1 MNESSRA
8 GFRRAAPDGIVAC
21 VLLAF
26 LATAGLFYV
35 NIMPALV
42 AGLID
47 GLGFSNREA
56 GFVGSANVYGAACGA
71 LIAVFLVRRLPWRRT
86 AFLLLLLLFSL
97 DLVSTLVTSATPL
110 IALRFLHGMVG
121 GTSVGIG
128 LAVMA
133 RTTIPDRAF
142 GMLLTVQYAAGGL
155 GIMFLPGLA
164 KSYGPEV
171 LFLALAAFTLATLAM
186 LPFLAEYPP
195 RSQPV
200 LPAPGSARIRR
211 GPLIRTLVAVFL
223 FQAANMGLNAFL
235 IPLARH
241 YGLEDAFIAGTIGA
255 ASWVGALG
263 SIAVIWMAGRFGRT
277 APVASVLLL
286 SIAGTAAFLLSGL
299 APLFV
304 AANAVTAIAWSF
316 LIPYFFGMS
325 SDFDP
330 TGQSATLAGFFSK
343 MGLATGP
350 AVAALL
356 LGEDNYALLI
366 SVSLAG
372 LAICA
377 VAVLGPAR
385 LLDAGRASRL
395 AVPAGT
401 LPDRPAVP

>member
-1 MNESSRA
+1 MTTGST
-8 GFRRAAPDGIVAC
+8 GGLRRAAPDGIVAC

-86 AFLLLLLLFSL
+86 AVALLLLLLSL
-97 DLVSTLVTSATPL
+97 DLVSTLVTSAWPL
-110 IALRFLHGMVG
+110 IALRFLHGVVG

-142 GMLLTVQYAAGGL
+142 GMLLTVQYGAGGI

-164 KSYGPEV
+164 KSHGPEV
-171 LFLALAAFTLATLAM
+171 LFLALAAFTLVTLAM

-195 RSQPV
+195 KARPSAAAAARSRSQ
-200 LPAPGSARIRR
+200 R

-235 IPLARH
+235 IPLGRH
-241 YGLEDAFIAGTIGA
+241 YGLADAFISGTIGVA
-255 ASWVGALG
+255 NWIGALG

-277 APVASVLLL
+277 APVACVLLV
-286 SIAGTAAFLLSGL
+286 SIAGTAAFLLSG
-299 APLFV
+299 AQAVFITANV
-304 AANAVTAIAWSF
+304 ATAIAWSF
-316 LIPYFFGMS
+316 LIPYFFGMCAE
-325 SDFDP
+325 FD
-330 TGQSATLAGFFSK
+330 TAGQTATLAGFFSK

-356 LGEDNYALLI
+356 LGQDNYPLLI
-366 SVSLAG
+366 GVSITG
-372 LAICA
+372 LVVCA
-377 VAVLGPAR
+377 MAVLGPAR
-385 LLDAGRASRL
+385 LLDSGRADRMSS
-395 AVPAGT
+395 VAGST
-401 LPDRPAVP
+401 L